1 VGLGSLTIPKG
12 ISRIYQ
18 TNIFLFPVFRRKD
31 FIDMEKIAYVEP
43 ELELVVLSDEDIV
56 ITSGGIDLP
65 IWTFPPDD
73 D

>member
-1 VGLGSLTIPKG
+1 
-12 ISRIYQ
+12 
-18 TNIFLFPVFRRKD
+18 
-31 FIDMEKIAYVEP
+31 MEKIAYVEP
-43 ELELVVLSDEDIV
+43 ELELVVLSDEDMV